1 MKTLTLRISFCLAVL
16 FCFAVQAQAGFQT
29 QTSPAAAPTFRTGPG
44 EPVPYGIG
52 PSYNLPGSLLVWPY
66 YVSSTTTPTI
76 DTRINLIN
84 FSDQRAAFVHL
95 FFIDGVSCSV
105 ADRFICLTANQR
117 TSFSI
122 RDEDPGIRGFLV
134 AVTVDF
140 NGCPQQGIVYGDAFI
155 RNGEQVGA
163 YQATHF
169 GQLRPVLCDPNASFV
184 QLNLDGLDYS
194 KAFGTV
200 ILPTLLNP
208 AQGTTTAVLVRV
220 GGDLH
225 STIGPIGTLF
235 GILYND
241 VEEAISYTLNGGCQY
256 IFNFGQPDPRTVPR
270 FPTFISP
277 GTTGWTKLWSVSAPQ
292 RGLAGIFLITAAANE
307 NTRAGYAIPAGSLVN
322 TSYILPVFP
331 PSC

>member
-1 MKTLTLRISFCLAVL
+1 MKTLTLRITFCLVVL
-16 FCFAVQAQAGFQT
+16 FACVSQVMAFQT
-29 QTSPAAAPTFRTGPG
+29 QTSPAAAPLFRSGPG

-52 PSYNLPGSLLVWPY
+52 PSYNLPGSLLIWPY

-84 FSDQRAAFVHL
+84 FDDQRSAFVHL

-105 ADRFICLTANQR
+105 ADRFICLTPAQR
-117 TSFSI
+117 VSFSVK
-122 RDEDPGIRGFLV
+122 DEDPGIRGFLV
-134 AVTVDF
+134 AVVVNF
-140 NGCPQQGIVYGDAFI
+140 NGCPTQGLVYGDAFV
-155 RNGEQVGA
+155 RNGEQIGA

-169 GQLRPVLCDPNASFV
+169 GQLRPILCDPNASAV
-184 QLNLDGLDYS
+184 QLNLDGIDYS

-208 AQGTTTAVLVRV
+208 TQGTTTAVLVRV

-235 GILYND
+235 GVLYND
-241 VEEAISYTLNGGCQY
+241 VEEAVSYTLNGGCQY

-270 FPTFISP
+270 FAQFIPP
-277 GTTGWTKLWSVSAPQ
+277 GTTGWSRLWSTAG
-292 RGLAGIFLITAAANE
+292 RGLAGIFIISAANNE
-307 NTRAGYAIPAGSLVN
+307 NVRAGYSIPAGSLVN
-322 TSYILPVFP
+322 TSFIMPVFP